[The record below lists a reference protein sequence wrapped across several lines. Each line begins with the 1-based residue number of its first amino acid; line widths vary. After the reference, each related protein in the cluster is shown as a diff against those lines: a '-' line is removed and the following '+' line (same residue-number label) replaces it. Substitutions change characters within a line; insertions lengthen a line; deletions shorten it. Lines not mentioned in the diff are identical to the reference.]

1 MLLAMSSWMRFVFGN
16 TEDGAAPART
26 PPSPDTLSPAQEELR
41 RAVTEA
47 VTAHP
52 LHRELV
58 DVHQLGGCQY
68 FAFAGAMAL
77 NALGCGRA
85 EVALGRV
92 AFRTRQSRWIGYPA
106 TRREVRVPDPA
117 EQRDEAE
124 AFQFH
129 AWIRLT
135 EADGRRCA
143 VDFDLTNVLREAA
156 LRAGPDRV
164 EFARAPAAFWGTDT
178 EARRAGLRFE
188 AMSHMTADTLMAG
201 DRKVFQAIA
210 DEVLGRLQG

>member
-1 MLLAMSSWMRFVFGN
+1 MSWMRLVLGDA
-16 TEDGAAPART
+16 ESAPPPGAL
-26 PPSPDTLSPAQEELR
+26 SPDRERIR
-41 RAVTEA
+41 RALTDA

-58 DVHQLGGCQY
+58 NVHHLGGCQY
-68 FAFAGAMAL
+68 FAFAGAL
-77 NALGCGRA
+77 VLEALGCGRA

-92 AFRTRQSRWIGYPA
+92 AFRTERRRWIGYPA
-106 TRREVRVPDPA
+106 ARADLRVPDPTQ
-117 EQRDEAE
+117 ERREAE

-135 EADGRRCA
+135 GPDGRKHS
-143 VDFDLTNVLREAA
+143 VDFDLSNVLREARLHA
-156 LRAGPDRV
+156 PLEV
-164 EFARAPAAFWGTDT
+164 LEFRRGATAFWGTDA

-188 AMSHMTADTLMAG
+188 DQRRMTADALMPG

-210 DEVLGRLQG
+210 DDAYARLAP

>member
-1 MLLAMSSWMRFVFGN
+1 MGHGMLLTMSAWMRLMMGEV
-16 TEDGAAPART
+16 EMAP
-26 PPSPDTLSPAQEELR
+26 PPSGALTPEQDRIR
-41 RAVTEA
+41 RALTGA

-58 DVHQLGGCQY
+58 HVHQMGGCQY
-68 FAFAGAMAL
+68 FAFAGAL
-77 NALGCGRA
+77 VLDALGCGRA

-92 AFRTRQSRWIGYPA
+92 AFRTGRRRWIGYPA
-106 TRREVRVPDPA
+106 ARADLRIPDPA
-117 EQRDEAE
+117 QERQEAE

-135 EADGRRCA
+135 GPDGRRRS
-143 VDFDLTNVLREAA
+143 VDFDLSNVLREARLNA
-156 LRAGPDRV
+156 PLEVP
-164 EFARAPAAFWGTDT
+164 EFHRGTPAFWGTAA

-188 AMSHMTADTLMAG
+188 ARHTMTADALMPG

-210 DEVLGRLQG
+210 DDARARLS